1 MISPVIGVDD
11 VFTVTPTISVSP
23 AYTAED
29 QIGGVNTIT
38 NAFKVIA
45 RPQFDPKTA
54 QGFQNQQQNGKIIIQ
69 SIHLL
74 DKAKVKQNIICYF
87 FNQQP
92 SMTSVDNGAYDLTDA
107 EALKSVGYVVLD
119 NGYEDSSSNSETIK
133 TNIGLLIKQDPA
145 ATNNSIWMVCKIKGS
160 GTFASTTDL
169 VFQIGVYCD

>member
-54 QGFQNQQQNGKIIIQ
+54 QGFQNQQQNGKIVIQ
-69 SIHLL
+69 SIHLI
-74 DKAKVKQNIICYF
+74 DKAKVNQTVVCYF

-92 SMTSVDNGAYDLTDA
+92 SMTSVDNGAFDLTDA
-107 EALKSVGYVVLD
+107 EMLKCVGWVSLD
-119 NGYEDSSSNSETIK
+119 SGYESSSSNASTTK

-145 ATNNSIWMVCKIKGS
+145 ATTNSIWMVAKIKGA